1 MKRNSLIQQAVERFA
16 WCLQYRAVAAVF
28 IALCIFYLPT
38 YPQVFNTIAGNGAIG
53 YSGDGGQAVN
63 ASFNNPQGI
72 ALDSAG
78 NLYISDNQNYT
89 IRKINAQTGV
99 ITTVAGNGFSGSSG
113 DGGPATQA
121 QLASPVGICVD
132 AAGNIFFAD
141 QSNHKIRKVNAIT
154 GIITTIAGIGTP
166 GYNGDGITATSA
178 KLNSPQGVALDLAG
192 NIYIGDASNFRVR
205 KIIVATGFIYT
216 IAGNGLPFSAGD
228 GGLAISARFR
238 DPRRVSVDSSGN
250 VYILDRTTQS
260 HIRRIDAATGIINSV
275 AGGGTNTADTGA
287 ANTLDLMPFSTDGFG
302 TDVAVDPTGG
312 FIVSSGWQAW
322 KVVNGSY
329 SRIAGTGLQGFSG
342 DGGDPLLAVFNNISG
357 VAVSA
362 CGNVFLSDRSNQRI
376 RKIDY
381 GMTLNYLDADL
392 DGYGA
397 AGTQPFCSVA
407 GPGNSTNN
415 TDCNDN
421 NAAIHSP
428 ISYFIDA
435 DHDGF
440 GSTNTG
446 LVCATSP
453 PTGYSTNNTDCND
466 GNVNIY
472 PSAAEIC
479 NHIDDN
485 CNGLTDDAD
494 PLITGQPTWYS
505 DSDGDG
511 YGDPAQS
518 LVACYSP
525 AGYTSAIPFK
535 RNQLSRVLATSGGFF
550 TGGGTTLSWTYGQ
563 NVNLTLQGA
572 NTLITQGFQQP
583 YVLLKLLN
591 LKAFFEGFYTGG
603 GLMQAVLYNNDP
615 VLFPS
620 NYCDS
625 IIVMLHEANAPYNI
639 VASKQTVL
647 LTNGT
652 ALVQFAGSLIN
663 GSYYIVLQHRN
674 SIETWSKMPVT
685 FGSNTSFDFTA
696 P

>member
-1 MKRNSLIQQAVERFA
+1 MKRNLIIQQTGRRFVP
-16 WCLQYRAVAAVF
+16 CLPYWSGAMCF
-28 IALCIFYLPT
+28 IALCIFYLPA
-38 YPQVFNTIAGNGAIG
+38 YSQVFNTIAGNGVIG
-53 YSGDGGQAVN
+53 YSGDNGQAVN

-72 ALDSAG
+72 AMDSAG
-78 NLYISDNQNYT
+78 NLYIADNQNYT
-89 IRKINAQTGV
+89 IRKINAQTGL
-99 ITTVAGNGFSGSSG
+99 ITTVAGNGTSGSSG

-132 AAGNIFFAD
+132 ATGNIFFAD
-141 QSNHKIRKVNAIT
+141 QSNHKIRKVNALT
-154 GIITTIAGIGTP
+154 GIITTIAGNGTL
-166 GYNGDGITATSA
+166 GYNGDGINATSA
-178 KLNSPQGVALDLAG
+178 KLNTPQGVALDLAG
-192 NIYIGDASNFRVR
+192 NIYIADASNFRIR
-205 KIIVATGFIYT
+205 KVIVATGFIYT
-216 IAGNGLPFSAGD
+216 IAGNGLPFSSGD
-228 GGLAISARFR
+228 GGLATNARFIS
-238 DPRRVSVDSSGN
+238 PRRISIDVSGN
-250 VYILDRTTQS
+250 IYILERATQS
-260 HIRRIDAATGIINSV
+260 RIRKIDAVTGIITSV

-287 ANTLDLMPFSTDGFG
+287 ANTLDLEPFSTSGFG
-302 TDVAVDPTGG
+302 TDVAVDATGG
-312 FIVSSGWQAW
+312 FIVTSPWQAW

-342 DGGDPLLAVFNNISG
+342 DGGDPRLAVFNNISG

-428 ISYFIDA
+428 VSYFIDA

-472 PSAAEIC
+472 PTAPEIC

-494 PLITGQPTWYS
+494 PLITGQPTWYN

-511 YGDPAQS
+511 YGDPAQP
-518 LVACYSP
+518 LVACFSP
-525 AGYTSAIPFK
+525 GGYTSAIPFK
-535 RNQLSRVLATSGGFF
+535 KNQLSRVMATSGGFF
-550 TGGGTTLSWTYGQ
+550 TGGGTTLSWTCGQ

-572 NTLITQGFQQP
+572 NTLLTQGFQQP

-591 LKAFFEGFYTGG
+591 LKAFIEGFYTGG
-603 GLMQAVLYNNDP
+603 GQMQAVLNNSDP
-615 VLFPS
+615 VLFPL
-620 NYCDS
+620 NYCDT
-625 IIVMLHEANAPYNI
+625 ITVVLHEANAPYNL
-639 VASKQTVL
+639 VTSKQTIL
-647 LTNGT
+647 LTNGN
-652 ALVQFAGSLIN
+652 ALVQFPGSLIN

-674 SIETWSKMPVT
+674 SIETWSKLPVT